1 MYYDVVV
8 VVPVAWVGVTTT
20 KNGRSL
26 QEFVVKISNEC
37 RVSIQYIVSMQ
48 VDPVFDMTISS
59 SMAPIEAV
67 RMEGFWRN
75 EIVYRW

>member
-8 VVPVAWVGVTTT
+8 VPVAWAGITTT

-37 RVSIQYIVSMQ
+37 RVSFQYIVSMQ
-48 VDPVFDMTISS
+48 VDPVFDMTIS

>member
-1 MYYDVVV
+1 MYYDVV
-8 VVPVAWVGVTTT
+8 VVPVAWVGITTI

-37 RVSIQYIVSMQ
+37 RVSFQYIVSMQ
-48 VDPVFDMTISS
+48 VDPVFDMTIS

>member
-1 MYYDVVV
+1 MYYDVV
-8 VVPVAWVGVTTT
+8 VVPVAWVGNTTI

-26 QEFVVKISNEC
+26 QEFIVKISNEC
-37 RVSIQYIVSMQ
+37 RVSFQYIVSMQ
-48 VDPVFDMTISS
+48 VDPVFDMTIS

>member
-1 MYYDVVV
+1 MYYDVV
-8 VVPVAWVGVTTT
+8 VVPVAWVGITTI

-26 QEFVVKISNEC
+26 QEFIVKISNEC
-37 RVSIQYIVSMQ
+37 RVSFQYIVSMQ
-48 VDPVFDMTISS
+48 VDPVFDMTIS

>member
-1 MYYDVVV
+1 MYYDVV
-8 VVPVAWVGVTTT
+8 VVPVAWVGITTI

-26 QEFVVKISNEC
+26 QEFIVKISNEC
-37 RVSIQYIVSMQ
+37 RVSSQYIVSMQ

-59 SMAPIEAV
+59 MAPIEAV

-75 EIVYRW
+75 KIVYRW

>member
-37 RVSIQYIVSMQ
+37 RVSFQYIASMQ
-48 VDPVFDMTISS
+48 VDPVFDMTIS

>member
-1 MYYDVVV
+1 MYYDVV
-8 VVPVAWVGVTTT
+8 VVPVAWVGITTI

-26 QEFVVKISNEC
+26 QEFIVQISNEC
-37 RVSIQYIVSMQ
+37 RVSFQYIVSMQ
-48 VDPVFDMTISS
+48 VDPVFDMTIS

>member
-1 MYYDVVV
+1 MYYDVV
-8 VVPVAWVGVTTT
+8 VVPVAWVGITTT

-37 RVSIQYIVSMQ
+37 RVSFQYIVSMQ
-48 VDPVFDMTISS
+48 VDPVFDMTIS

>member
-37 RVSIQYIVSMQ
+37 CVSIQYIVSMQ
-48 VDPVFDMTISS
+48 VDPVFDMTIS

>member
-1 MYYDVVV
+1 MYYDVV
-8 VVPVAWVGVTTT
+8 VVPVAWVGITTI

-59 SMAPIEAV
+59 MAPIEAV

>member
-1 MYYDVVV
+1 MYYDVV
-8 VVPVAWVGVTTT
+8 VVPVAWVGITTI

-26 QEFVVKISNEC
+26 QEFIVKISNEC
-37 RVSIQYIVSMQ
+37 RVSFQYIVSMQ

>member
-1 MYYDVVV
+1 MYYDVV
-8 VVPVAWVGVTTT
+8 VVPVAWVRITTI

-37 RVSIQYIVSMQ
+37 RVSFQYIVSMQ
-48 VDPVFDMTISS
+48 VDPVFDMTIS